1 MSERYFSVERNG
13 RYGTIVA
20 DKRQDGDRHTP
31 DFMNMTY
38 DEMRSNEY
46 LDMFVVAI
54 MEDVN
59 EAFGTNDEQTIVT
72 LIDEDGIFVWGI
84 LIGPGEED
92 GSIRY
97 VLIDWKKDGKNYR
110 YEP

>member
-13 RYGTIVA
+13 CYGTIV
-20 DKRQDGDRHTP
+20 DEKRQDGERRTP

-59 EAFGTNDEQTIVT
+59 AAFGTSDEQTVVT

-97 VLIDWKKDGKNYR
+97 NLIDWKKDGMNYR